1 MMLLVIAHPFK
12 KASTLTD
19 SQSMLAEI
27 FYIEYSQIDVDFQTL
42 SVTFSLKRNEFLE
55 QVQSV
60 LQWMYVF
67 NI

>member
-1 MMLLVIAHPFK
+1 MLLVIAHPFK
-12 KASTLTD
+12 KASTLTAN
-19 SQSMLAEI
+19 QSMLAEI